1 MATALQAF
9 TNHEFGTIR
18 TITSGGQILFCGRD
32 VATALGYA
40 NTKDALVRHCKG
52 VVNHY
57 PLETAGGIQQVRF
70 ISEGDL
76 YRLIVSSNLPA
87 AEQFEAWVFD
97 DVLPSIRRHG
107 MYAIDE
113 LLNDDEFLRRA
124 IATLRGERDWTAI
137 LYPFR
142 SQSFKEFQ
150 GAHLLVKT
158 CIAVLFLSGRQI
170 RIFTEKAKH
179 QAYTKHIEGMH
190 RLS

>member
-1 MATALQAF
+1 MATGLQAF

-32 VATALGYA
+32 VAAALGYA
-40 NTKDALVRHCKG
+40 NTKDALARHCKG

-76 YRLIVSSNLPA
+76 YRLIVSSKLPA
-87 AEQFEAWVFD
+87 TEQFEAWVFD

-113 LLNDDEFLRRA
+113 LLNDDEFLERA
-124 IATLRGERDWTAI
+124 IAPLRAERDCTAI
-137 LYPFR
+137 SMNLALRSSRKSGSITLWIFSGETSFR
-142 SQSFKEFQ
+142 
-150 GAHLLVKT
+150 
-158 CIAVLFLSGRQI
+158 
-170 RIFTEKAKH
+170 
-179 QAYTKHIEGMH
+179 
-190 RLS
+190 